1 MRNVEDVIQD
11 STIADVDPIVVVV
24 VVAAAG
30 AAFAVAQ
37 TLQTLRI

>member
-24 VVAAAG
+24 VAAAG
-30 AAFAVAQ
+30 AAVVAVVVAAAE
-37 TLQTLRI
+37 